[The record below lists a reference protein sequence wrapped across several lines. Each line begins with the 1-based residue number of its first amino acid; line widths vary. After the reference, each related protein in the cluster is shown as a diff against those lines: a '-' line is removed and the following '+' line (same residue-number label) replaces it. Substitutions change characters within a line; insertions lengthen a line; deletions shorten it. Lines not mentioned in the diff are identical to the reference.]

1 MRTHLMV
8 IVVGLAI
15 GFASSALYT
24 PPAQAAVSPVSQAPA
39 LAETRTS
46 SELGLFLL
54 LNGERARPA
63 QADGGGLLLFTSDGG
78 IASVVVPKNS
88 VLYIENPG
96 TNACHL
102 CGANADGV
110 WDGGCNTTVADVN
123 YGSPIAASGGQRWI
137 SVRDT
142 PDGGAVI
149 KAVPA
154 SGSSTCAL
162 PVYFMQ

>member
-1 MRTHLMV
+1 MRSTL
-8 IVVGLAI
+8 IA
-15 GFASSALYT
+15 FALGVTAAFT
-24 PPAQAAVSPVSQAPA
+24 MAMAVSPLSAVAPM
-39 LAETRTS
+39 AEGRTN

-54 LNGERARPA
+54 LNGERARSA

-78 IASVVVPKNS
+78 IASVVVPRNS

-96 TNACHL
+96 SNACHL
-102 CGANADGV
+102 CSANADAV
-110 WDGGCNTTVADVN
+110 WDGGCNTTVSDVN
-123 YGSPIAASGGQRWI
+123 YGTAIAASGGQRWI